1 MTYYHILFGLIFVG
15 ALRELFYNVGFELP
29 DEHFDFT
36 TNRLPEAAALTL
48 LVLCDMMFTS
58 NMIEERNKEYK
69 WKLQLIDTA
78 NFFVLAGAIL
88 VIIQKPNEFIE
99 RLNLFGWKPPI
110 DGFWACIGS
119 YFFFLAWW
127 NKINATCQGQETKHS
142 IIQIGMGI
150 SALAGFG
157 LHRAGYLNGGA
168 AKTF

>member
-1 MTYYHILFGLIFVG
+1 MRYDV
-15 ALRELFYNVGFELP
+15 
-29 DEHFDFT
+29 
-36 TNRLPEAAALTL
+36 
-48 LVLCDMMFTS
+48 FTS

-127 NKINATCQGQETKHS
+127 NKNQCNLSRTGNQTLHNSNWYGYFCFGGIRASPCRLPQWWRGEDFFVDLSASFHS
-142 IIQIGMGI
+142 LCRIQVRFR
-150 SALAGFG
+150 S
-157 LHRAGYLNGGA
+157 
-168 AKTF
+168 